1 MKNGEIGY
9 CVCNKDVEPCSEN
22 EGDCDFDNQCQ
33 QGLRCRPNSCPTSKG
48 YDSETDCCH
57 IANVGDEDFC
67 TIDEPCEVDEG
78 DCDGNDE
85 CRGDDLICGM
95 DNCPDNLGVS
105 STTDC
110 CEPAGNRFLIIYA
123 MP

>member
-1 MKNGEIGY
+1 MVKNGEIGY
-9 CVCNKDVEPCSEN
+9 CVCNKDMEPCGQN

-33 QGLRCRPNSCPTSKG
+33 QGLRCRPNSCPPSLG

-85 CRGDDLICGM
+85 CRGDDLFCGL
-95 DNCPDNLGVS
+95 NTIV
-105 STTDC
+105 
-110 CEPAGNRFLIIYA
+110 LIT
-123 MP
+123 